1 MKLSAIRLRQLILG
15 SLLLGTLGAAALVDD
30 APLEPARPAGAKTA
44 VAAPTVTDA
53 AATVL
58 PARALAA
65 PREGIA
71 DAPPDSPDPFRSRS
85 WYVPPPPP
93 PPAKPSAPPLPFE
106 YLGQLVEADERR
118 VFLKHQGQNRIIRVG
133 DVIAGTYAVE
143 ACDAGQVVFIYLPL
157 KERQVLATGPG

>member
-1 MKLSAIRLRQLILG
+1 MKLSATRLRRLTLG

-30 APLEPARPAGAKTA
+30 APLEPERPAGVKIA
-44 VAAPTVTDA
+44 VAAPVP
-53 AATVL
+53 
-58 PARALAA
+58 PAQALAT
-65 PREGIA
+65 PHEESA

-143 ACDAGQVVFIYLPL
+143 ACDADQVVFIYLPL

>member
-1 MKLSAIRLRQLILG
+1 MKLSATRLRRLILG

-30 APLEPARPAGAKTA
+30 SPLEPERPAGVKIA
-44 VAAPTVTDA
+44 VAAPVP
-53 AATVL
+53 
-58 PARALAA
+58 PAQALAA
-65 PREGIA
+65 PRQESA